1 MKICMAFLLTRGHN
15 RPVFSQ
21 LAPNAFYL
29 ACRFGIDF
37 PARQRGESVADIHHG
52 VTAFALPVVD
62 PKAEAFGAGIIPE
75 FGDEAISLVHLPRR
89 FCRETNI
96 GQFCP
101 DVNGSDKKVRFL
113 PHFHPLTPPSSPASF

>member
-1 MKICMAFLLTRGHN
+1 ML
-15 RPVFSQ
+15 SD
-21 LAPNAFYL
+21 L

-101 DVNGSDKKVRFL
+101 DVNGIGQKSPVFAAL
-113 PHFHPLTPPSSPASF
+113 PPLDPTQLSR